1 MILNMSSRSF
11 TPLIKLEHVISFS
24 DAVFAFAITLMALS
38 VDIPD
43 LPTDLTQSELL
54 DKLYELYPQFESY
67 IISFAV
73 IAIFWVSYHQVF
85 NHIKGSH
92 ITMVYLNLLFL
103 LLITLLS
110 LSTSLII
117 NYGTYQIPYVIY
129 CFIVIM
135 SSLLLALIWWHATKN
150 KRLVDKNL
158 HPFFI
163 KGVMANLMSIPIVF
177 TISIFISFVN
187 LNIAQYFWLVI
198 IPLTIVI
205 RRRYKH

>member
-1 MILNMSSRSF
+1 MSSGSF
-11 TPLIKLEHVISFS
+11 TPFIKVERVISFS

-43 LPTDLTQSELL
+43 LPTHLTQSELL
-54 DKLYELYPQFESY
+54 DKLYDLYPQVESY

-110 LSTSLII
+110 LSTSLVI

-129 CFIVIM
+129 CLIVIM
-135 SSLLLALIWWHATKN
+135 TSLLLSTIWWHATKN

-158 HPFFI
+158 D
-163 KGVMANLMSIPIVF
+163 V
-177 TISIFISFVN
+177 
-187 LNIAQYFWLVI
+187 AQYFWLI
-198 IPLTIVI
+198 IAPLNIAI
-205 RRRYKH
+205 KNRYKH

>member
-1 MILNMSSRSF
+1 MSSGSF
-11 TPLIKLEHVISFS
+11 TPIIKVERVISFS

-38 VDIPD
+38 LDIPD
-43 LPTDLTQSELL
+43 LPTHLTQSELL
-54 DKLYELYPQFESY
+54 DKLYDLYPQFESY

-110 LSTSLII
+110 LSTSLVI
-117 NYGTYQIPYVIY
+117 NYGTYQIPYIIY

-135 SSLLLALIWWHATKN
+135 TSSLLATIWWHATRN

-163 KGVMANLMSIPIVF
+163 KGVLVNLMSIPIVF
-177 TISIFISFVN
+177 TISIIISFVN
-187 LNIAQYFWLVI
+187 LDIAQYFWLI
-198 IPLTIVI
+198 IAPLNITTK
-205 RRRYKH
+205 RRYKH

>member
-1 MILNMSSRSF
+1 MSSGSF
-11 TPLIKLEHVISFS
+11 TPIIKVDRVISFS

-38 VDIPD
+38 IDIPD
-43 LPTDLTQSELL
+43 LPTHLTQSELL
-54 DKLYELYPQFESY
+54 DELFNLYPQFESY

-103 LLITLLS
+103 LLVTLLS
-110 LSTSLII
+110 LSTSLVI

-129 CFIVIM
+129 CVIVIM
-135 SSLLLALIWWHATKN
+135 TSSLLATIWWHATRN

-158 HPFFI
+158 HPLFI
-163 KGVMANLMSIPIVF
+163 KGVFVNLISIPIVF
-177 TISIFISFVN
+177 TISIIISFVN
-187 LNIAQYFWLVI
+187 LEIAQYFWLI
-198 IPLTIVI
+198 MAPLNITIK
-205 RRRYKH
+205 RRYKH

>member
-1 MILNMSSRSF
+1 MSSGSF
-11 TPLIKLEHVISFS
+11 TPVIKVERVISFS

-38 VDIPD
+38 IDIPD
-43 LPTDLTQSELL
+43 LPTHLTQSELL
-54 DKLYELYPQFESY
+54 GELYELYPQFESY

-103 LLITLLS
+103 LLVTLLS
-110 LSTSLII
+110 LSTSLVI

-129 CFIVIM
+129 CVMVIM
-135 SSLLLALIWWHATKN
+135 TSSLLATIWWHATRN

-158 HPFFI
+158 HPLFI
-163 KGVMANLMSIPIVF
+163 KGVLVNLISIPIVF
-177 TISIFISFVN
+177 TISIIISFVN
-187 LNIAQYFWLVI
+187 LEIAQYFWLI
-198 IPLTIVI
+198 MAPLNITIK
-205 RRRYKH
+205 RRYKH

>member
-1 MILNMSSRSF
+1 MSSGSF

-54 DKLYELYPQFESY
+54 DKLYDLYPQFESY

-110 LSTSLII
+110 LSTSLVI

-135 SSLLLALIWWHATKN
+135 TSSLLALIWWHATKN

-177 TISIFISFVN
+177 TISIIISFVN
-187 LNIAQYFWLVI
+187 LEIAQYCWLVI
-198 IPLTIVI
+198 APLNIAMKH
-205 RRRYKH
+205 RYKH

>member
-1 MILNMSSRSF
+1 MSSGSF
-11 TPLIKLEHVISFS
+11 TPSIKLEHVISFS

-38 VDIPD
+38 IDIPD
-43 LPTDLTQSELL
+43 LPTHLTQSELL
-54 DKLYELYPQFESY
+54 DKLYDLYPQFESY
-67 IISFAV
+67 VISFAV

-110 LSTSLII
+110 LSTSLVI

-135 SSLLLALIWWHATKN
+135 TSSLLATIWWHATRN

-163 KGVMANLMSIPIVF
+163 KGVLVNLMSIPIVF
-177 TISIFISFVN
+177 TISIIISFVN
-187 LNIAQYFWLVI
+187 LEIAQYFWLI
-198 IPLTIVI
+198 MAPLNITIK
-205 RRRYKH
+205 RRYKH

>member
-1 MILNMSSRSF
+1 MSSGSF
-11 TPLIKLEHVISFS
+11 TALIKLEHVISFS

-54 DKLYELYPQFESY
+54 DKLYDLYPQFESY

-73 IAIFWVSYHQVF
+73 IAIFWVF

-110 LSTSLII
+110 LSTSLVI
-117 NYGTYQIPYVIY
+117 NYDTYQILHIIY
-129 CFIVIM
+129 CSLVIM
-135 SSLLLALIWWHATKN
+135 TSLLLATIWWHATKH
-150 KRLVDKNL
+150 KYLDENL

-163 KGVMANLMSIPIVF
+163 KGIMANLMSIPIVF
-177 TISIFISFVN
+177 TISILISFVS
-187 LNIAQYFWLVI
+187 LGIAQYFWLVI
-198 IPLTIVI
+198 VPLTIAI

>member
-1 MILNMSSRSF
+1 MSSGSF
-11 TPLIKLEHVISFS
+11 VPSIKLEHLVSFS
-24 DAVFAFAITLMALS
+24 DAIFAFALTIMTLS

-43 LPTDLTQSELL
+43 LPTNLTQTELIE
-54 DKLYELYPQFESY
+54 KLYALYPQFESY

-92 ITMVYLNLLFL
+92 ITMVYLNLVFL

-117 NYGTYQIPYVIY
+117 NYETYQIPHIIY
-129 CFIVIM
+129 CMVVILT
-135 SSLLLALIWWHATKN
+135 SLLLALIWWYATKN
-150 KRLVDKNL
+150 RHLIDKNL
-158 HPFFI
+158 NPFFI
-163 KGVMANLMSIPIVF
+163 KGMFLKLMSVPLVF
-177 TISIFISFVN
+177 AISIIISFVN
-187 LNIAQYFWLVI
+187 LDMARYIWLLIVPLNIA
-198 IPLTIVI
+198 I

>member
-1 MILNMSSRSF
+1 MSAGSF
-11 TPLIKLEHVISFS
+11 TPIIKVERVISFS

-38 VDIPD
+38 IDIPD
-43 LPTDLTQSELL
+43 LPTHLTQSELL
-54 DKLYELYPQFESY
+54 DKLYDLYPQFESY
-67 IISFAV
+67 VISFAV

-110 LSTSLII
+110 LSTSLVI
-117 NYGTYQIPYVIY
+117 NYGTYQIPYIIY

-135 SSLLLALIWWHATKN
+135 TSSLLATIWWHATRN

-163 KGVMANLMSIPIVF
+163 KGVLVNLMSIPIVF
-177 TISIFISFVN
+177 TISIIISFVD
-187 LNIAQYFWLVI
+187 LDIAQYFWLI
-198 IPLTIVI
+198 IAPLNITIK
-205 RRRYKH
+205 RRYKH

>member
-1 MILNMSSRSF
+1 MSTDSF
-11 TPLIKLEHVISFS
+11 ISKIKPEHIVSFG
-24 DAVFAFAITLMALS
+24 DAIFAFAITLMALS

-54 DKLYELYPQFESY
+54 DKLYDLYPQFESY

-73 IAIFWVSYHQVF
+73 ITIFWVSYHQVF

-110 LSTSLII
+110 LSTSLVI

-135 SSLLLALIWWHATKN
+135 TSSLLATIWWHSTKN
-150 KRLVDKNL
+150 KSLIDKNL

-163 KGVMANLMSIPIVF
+163 KGILVNLMSIPIVF
-177 TISIFISFVN
+177 TISIIISFVN
-187 LNIAQYFWLVI
+187 LDIAQYFWLVI
-198 IPLTIVI
+198 VPINIVL
-205 RRRYKH
+205 RNRYKH